1 MNTLHYILGGMAFT
15 LALLSAVLWY
25 QKRRVCQQN
34 RSLQTLALVAQR
46 IDNAVWITD
55 LDGDIE
61 WVNEAF
67 SRITGFA
74 LGEVEGKNPGPTLLG
89 PLHNTRT
96 VQRLRDGM
104 IAGKPFSVEL
114 LCYHKTGYRFWLHLD
129 VTPIWNEQGQLTHH
143 IAIGS
148 DITERKR
155 AEEETTLLNRRN
167 ELFLNAVG
175 EGMLGVDMQ
184 GFVTFFNPAAA
195 RLTGWQ
201 AGEVVGNH
209 ASMLLYQLQVDRIRN
224 GQDDAFA
231 ATAFQE
237 GKVFLGDSDCFRRQD
252 GTFFPVEL
260 TSTPVREGDNIF
272 GTIVVFHDVT
282 ERRQNEALRLR
293 ESRQSALRADISH
306 NLATVDS
313 MPNILQRCA
322 QALLTHFHGALARV
336 WTVSVEEE
344 VLELQVTSGSAS
356 LPITDHSRV
365 PFGTGSIGMI
375 AREQIP
381 HMTNDILLDPM
392 VEDVDWVRREAICA
406 FVGFPLFV
414 ENRLVGVLALYSRE
428 PFPVD
433 ILECLGA
440 VADSIAQ
447 GVVRKQAEEKIV
459 EQAALLDKAQDAI
472 LVTDLSSR
480 VIYWNKSAE
489 RLYGWPAK
497 DTYGKFADE
506 LIFRDHSY
514 FQRVKKEVLEK
525 GEWKGES
532 CQVTKGDE
540 TVVVEST
547 WTLVNDNAGRPRSI
561 LVVNTDVSEKK
572 KIEAQFLRTQR
583 MESIGTLAG
592 GIAHDLNNVLAPIM
606 MSVEILK
613 EKFKDPQSQRML
625 TVLESSAK
633 RGADMV
639 KQVLTFA
646 RGVDGERV
654 LLQTRHLIK
663 EVAKI
668 VSETFPKTI
677 QLKTNLAESLW
688 PIMGDA
694 THLHQVLVNL
704 AVNARDALPQGGTI
718 SISAENTILEGDE
731 SKLENGAKPGFYV
744 VMKVSDN
751 GTGIPRDILDKIFEP
766 FFTTKEMGKG
776 TGLGLATVLGIV
788 KSHGGFVQV
797 QTEVGKG
804 TTFLIYL
811 PAVEGVQ
818 NLAGDSENQKM
829 PLGSG
834 ELILAVDDEASVLTM
849 TKETLEAFGY
859 KVVTAQDGT
868 EAVAAYTANRGNIK
882 GVLTDMLMP
891 FMDGPS
897 TIRVL
902 RKIDPDVRII
912 AASGL
917 MDGEKVRDATGME
930 NITFLMKPYT
940 AGKLLSAMH
949 KLLNTSV

>member
-1 MNTLHYILGGMAFT
+1 MNFLENILAGVSMAMGAVAILFAC
-15 LALLSAVLWY
+15 LWRRALGKRKKL
-25 QKRRVCQQN
+25 QK
-34 RSLQTLALVAQR
+34 LALVAQR
-46 IDNAVWITD
+46 IENVVFITD
-55 LDGDIE
+55 LDGNIE
-61 WVNEAF
+61 WVNDSFEKV
-67 SRITGFA
+67 TGYS
-74 LGEVEGKNPGPTLLG
+74 LDEVEGRNPGPVLLG
-89 PLHNTRT
+89 SLHNART

-104 IAGKPFSVEL
+104 IAAKPFSVEL
-114 LCYHKTGYRFWLHLD
+114 LCSHKSGHRFWLYLD
-129 VTPIWNEQGQLTHH
+129 VTPIWNQNTQLVHH

-148 DITERKR
+148 DITGRKR
-155 AEEETTLLNRRN
+155 AEEETTRLNRRN

-175 EGMLGVDMQ
+175 EGMLGLDMQ

-201 AGEVVGNH
+201 AEEVHGKH
-209 ASMLLYQLQVDRIRN
+209 ASMLLYQLRVDRVRS
-224 GQDDAFA
+224 GQDDPFA
-231 ATAFQE
+231 ATVFQE
-237 GKVFLGDSDCFRRQD
+237 GQVFLGDSDCFRRKD
-252 GTFFPVEL
+252 GTYFPVEL
-260 TSTPVREGDNIF
+260 TSTPVRDGNNIF
-272 GTIVVFHDVT
+272 GNIVVFHDVT
-282 ERRQNEALRLR
+282 GQRLNEALRAR
-293 ESRQSALRADISH
+293 ESRQAALRADVS
-306 NLATVDS
+306 NTLATTEIL
-313 MPNILQRCA
+313 PNMLQRCA
-322 QALLTHFHGALARV
+322 HALLNHFKGALARI
-336 WTVSVEEE
+336 WTVGVEDR

-356 LPITDHSRV
+356 LPSVDHSRI
-365 PFGTGSIGMI
+365 PFGTGMIGLI
-375 AREQIP
+375 AKDQGP
-381 HMTNDILLDPM
+381 HLTNDVLLDPL
-392 VEDVDWVRREAICA
+392 VEDADWVRREEINA

-414 ENRLVGVLALYSRE
+414 ENRLVGVVALYSRE
-428 PFPVD
+428 AFPED
-433 ILECLGA
+433 TLECLGA

-447 GVVRKQAEEKIV
+447 GIVRKQAEEKV
-459 EQAALLDKAQDAI
+459 AEQAALLDKAQDAI
-472 LVTDLSSR
+472 VVTDLSSR

-489 RLYGWPAK
+489 RLYGWACREVH
-497 DTYGKFADE
+497 GKFADE

-514 FQRVKKEVLEK
+514 FQRVKQEVLEK

-540 TVVVEST
+540 PVVVEST
-547 WTLVNDNAGRPRSI
+547 WTLVNDNSGRPRSI
-561 LVVNTDVSEKK
+561 LIVNTDVSEKK

-592 GIAHDLNNVLAPIM
+592 GIAHDLNNVLAPIL
-606 MSVEILK
+606 MSVEMLR

-625 TVLESSAK
+625 AVMESSAK

-654 LLQTRHLIK
+654 MLQTRHLIK

-677 QLKTNLAESLW
+677 QLKTNIAENLW

-694 THLHQVLVNL
+694 TQLHQVLVNL
-704 AVNARDALPQGGTI
+704 AVNARDALQDGGNI
-718 SISAENTILEGDE
+718 SILAENTIIDANATPP
-731 SKLENGAKPGFYV
+731 ENGAKPGFYV
-744 VMKVSDN
+744 VIKVTDN
-751 GTGIPRDILDKIFEP
+751 GSGIPREILDKIFEP

-811 PAVEGVQ
+811 PAMEGVQ
-818 NLAGDSENQKM
+818 SLQAEGEKKKL
-829 PLGSG
+829 PTGSG

-849 TKETLEAFGY
+849 TKETLETFGY
-859 KVVTAQDGT
+859 RVVTAKDGT

-891 FMDGPS
+891 FMDGPA

-902 RKIDPDVRII
+902 KKIDPDVKII

-917 MDGEKVRDATGME
+917 MDSEKVKDATGMD

-940 AGKLLSAMH
+940 AEKLLTTIH
-949 KLLNTSV
+949 RILNT

>member
-1 MNTLHYILGGMAFT
+1 MNNLDYLLEGVAATLVLLTLLLAYQRRRICRQNLILRK
-15 LALLSAVLWY
+15 LAI
-25 QKRRVCQQN
+25 
-34 RSLQTLALVAQR
+34 VAQK
-46 IDNAVWITD
+46 IDNAVFITD
-55 LDGDIE
+55 LDGNIE

-67 SRITGFA
+67 GRITGFS
-74 LGEVEGKNPGPTLLG
+74 LDEVEGRNPGPALLG
-89 PLHNTRT
+89 SLHNTRT

-104 IAGKPFSVEL
+104 IAAKPFTVEL
-114 LCYHKTGYRFWLHLD
+114 LCSHKTGHRFWLHLD
-129 VTPIWNEQGQLTHH
+129 VTAIWNDQGQLVHH
-143 IAIGS
+143 VAIGS
-148 DITERKR
+148 DITARKR
-155 AEEETTLLNRRN
+155 AEEETTRLNRRN

-175 EGMLGVDMQ
+175 EGMLGLDMQ

-201 AGEVVGNH
+201 PEEVQGKH

-237 GKVFLGDSDCFRRQD
+237 GKVFLGDSDCFRRRD
-252 GTFFPVEL
+252 GTYFPVEL
-260 TSTPVREGDNIF
+260 TSTPVREGNNVF

-293 ESRQSALRADISH
+293 ESRQSALRADISY
-306 NLATVDS
+306 NLATADS
-313 MPNILQRCA
+313 LPNILQRCA
-322 QALLTHFHGALARV
+322 QALLTHFKGALARI
-336 WTVSVEEE
+336 WTVSVEED
-344 VLELQVTSGSAS
+344 VLELQVTSGSVS
-356 LPITDHSRV
+356 LPTTDHSRV

-375 AREQIP
+375 AREQLP
-381 HMTNDILLDPM
+381 HMTNDVLLDPM
-392 VEDVDWVRREAICA
+392 VEDVDWVRREEICA

-414 ENRLVGVLALYSRE
+414 EKRLVGVLALYSRT
-428 PFPVD
+428 PFPAD
-433 ILECLGA
+433 TLECLGA
-440 VADSIAQ
+440 VADSVAQ

-472 LVTDLSSR
+472 IVTDLSSR

-497 DTYGKFADE
+497 DAYGKFADE

-540 TVVVEST
+540 PVVVEST

-606 MSVEILK
+606 MSVDILK

-625 TVLESSAK
+625 TVMESSAK

-668 VSETFPKTI
+668 VGETFPKTI

-694 THLHQVLVNL
+694 TQLHQVLVNL
-704 AVNARDALPQGGTI
+704 AVNARDALLEGGTI
-718 SISAENTILEGDE
+718 SISAENTIIEAHETRLE
-731 SKLENGAKPGFYV
+731 SGAKPGFYV

-751 GTGIPRDILDKIFEP
+751 GTGIPREILDKIFEP

-811 PAVEGVQ
+811 PAMEGVQ
-818 NLAGDSENQKM
+818 NQVGDGEKKKL

-849 TKETLEAFGY
+849 TKETLETFGY
-859 KVVTAQDGT
+859 RVVTAKDGT
-868 EAVAAYTANRGNIK
+868 EAVAVYTSNRGNIK

-902 RKIDPDVRII
+902 KKMDPDVKII

-917 MDGEKVRDATGME
+917 MDSEKVRDATGMD

-940 AGKLLSAMH
+940 AEKLLSALH
-949 KLLNTSV
+949 KLLNT